1 MRRILQNYMVQ
12 SPNDVLTCV
21 LCSTV
26 EILTDILLTA
36 HVVYRDDKH
45 TSTDVYNLDASKPST
60 TLRLK

>member
-12 SPNDVLTCV
+12 SPNDVL